1 MYILISITGNDYRR
15 PSKVSKYKNKLESY
29 LKDNGFYYSKKWDR
43 YINDKNGGGG
53 IDYEIKYIEE
63 IT

>member
-1 MYILISITGNDYRR
+1 MYILISITGNYRR
-15 PSKVSKYKNKLESY
+15 PSKVSKYKNRLVSY

-53 IDYEIKYIEE
+53 IDYKIEHIEE